1 MKLVFATHNLNKL
14 AEIKPLLPDSIEL
27 VSLADIGCEEEI
39 LETADTI
46 VGNALIKASYIQ
58 KHYGLNCFA
67 DDTGLEVTA
76 LNGEPGVYSA
86 RYAGPEKDD
95 SKNVQKLLKNMV
107 GKQNR
112 TAQFKTVIALALTDR
127 QKTFTGICKGEIL
140 EKETGSSGFGYDPI
154 FKPAGSTLS
163 FAQMEK
169 AAKNKISHRGLALDK
184 LLDYLQT
191 NNLS

>member
-1 MKLVFATHNLNKL
+1 MKLVFATHNPNKL

-46 VGNALIKASYIQ
+46 ARNALIKASYVQ

-67 DDTGLEVTA
+67 DDTGLEVETLHGA
-76 LNGEPGVYSA
+76 QGAYSA
-86 RYAGPEKDD
+86 RYAGTKKDD
-95 SKNVQKLLKNMV
+95 AKNVDKLLKNMA

-112 TAQFKTVIALALTDR
+112 NAQFKTVIALALTDR

-140 EKETGSSGFGYDPI
+140 NKKTGDSGFGYDPI
-154 FKPAGSTLS
+154 FKPAG
-163 FAQMEK
+163 
-169 AAKNKISHRGLALDK
+169 
-184 LLDYLQT
+184 
-191 NNLS
+191 